1 MVRFYFFL
9 SHYPWCPTG
18 IFTHEKCLNDMGF
31 LHELGPA
38 GARGSNE
45 VDLISRFSEFPSL
58 TSLPAPT
65 SPVFVNIQLSPNS
78 PNIFSTI
85 LLFFVLTSGE
95 LASRYFSYNGPR
107 QRLANF
113 FWKGPDNKHL
123 GLWGPSLSQLFNF
136 HYSSKA
142 SIDDTGKQM
151 MRLVFNKMLLWTWL
165 FKSHILL
172 TYHKIVLFWFLFN
185 HFKMQKP
192 FLDCKLYKNRQQVT
206 LGPWTAVCQ
215 PRANSWFFSLTN
227 RKWFPKQQIIQKSLL
242 FGSGMHSAIF

>member
-1 MVRFYFFL
+1 MDFL
-9 SHYPWCPTG
+9 RG
-18 IFTHEKCLNDMGF
+18 
-31 LHELGPA
+31 LGPA

-45 VDLISRFSEFPSL
+45 VDLIFRFSEFPSL

-95 LASRYFSYNGPR
+95 LASRYFFYNGPR

-142 SIDDTGKQM
+142 FIGDTGKQM
-151 MRLVFNKMLLWTWL
+151 MRLVFNKMLLWTWW

-172 TYHKIVLFWFLFN
+172 IYHKIVLLIFI
-185 HFKMQKP
+185 QP
-192 FLDCKLYKNRQQVT
+192 FLNAKTNLGLQTIQKQAASHIRSMDCSLPIQGQLLIFLTNEQEMVPQAANNPKITSIWLWNALCNFLSSMLVFLVT
-206 LGPWTAVCQ
+206 LILV
-215 PRANSWFFSLTN
+215 R
-227 RKWFPKQQIIQKSLL
+227 
-242 FGSGMHSAIF
+242 